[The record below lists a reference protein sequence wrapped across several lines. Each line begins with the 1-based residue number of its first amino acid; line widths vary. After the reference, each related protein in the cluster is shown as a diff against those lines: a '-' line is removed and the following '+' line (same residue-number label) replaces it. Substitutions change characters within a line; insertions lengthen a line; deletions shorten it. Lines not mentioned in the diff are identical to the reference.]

1 MGGEGWRNKPLESKT
16 KTPKLATPA
25 HKGTQ
30 TPLTFREE
38 RKCAS
43 VQESPPPPQQQRR
56 THYVNNSQLQHLQH
70 SGNNNEQ
77 QPTPRWV
84 IIVVIVVVVCLGFEG
99 IF

>member
-1 MGGEGWRNKPLESKT
+1 MGAGHPQGP
-16 KTPKLATPA
+16 
-25 HKGTQ
+25 Q

-43 VQESPPPPQQQRR
+43 VQESPPPPPQQRR

-77 QPTPRWV
+77 QPTPRGV
-84 IIVVIVVVVCLGFEG
+84 EFVVCFQQRAWKGERSFG
-99 IF
+99 IL